1 MPLPTLG
8 KRDETPLLV
17 DLSDRNSERSASL
30 IMLRGMA
37 EVSPD
42 RLVWID
48 LEMTGLDPKK
58 CTIVEIATIVTNSNL
73 DLIEEGPN
81 LVIHQ
86 PEEAL
91 ATMNDYVRSLH
102 TRSGLLDQIRAS
114 SVTLQDATEQTLAFI
129 KKHVPTGIVPLCG
142 NSVWKDREFLD
153 AYMPQVAAQLHY
165 RMIDVSTLKEL
176 VRRWCPRREAPKKKE
191 THRALDDIRE
201 SIQELAHY
209 RTLFV
214 PPID

>member
-1 MPLPTLG
+1 VNIG
-8 KRDETPLLV
+8 
-17 DLSDRNSERSASL
+17 DRFDGNSERDAAL
-30 IMLRGMA
+30 IMLHPMA

-73 DLIEEGPN
+73 DIIEEGPN

-86 PEEAL
+86 AEEVL

-114 SVTLQDATEQTLAFI
+114 SVTLDEATEQTAEFI
-129 KKHVPTGIVPLCG
+129 KKHVPAGVVPLCG
-142 NSVWKDREFLD
+142 NSVWKDREFLE
-153 AYMPQVAAQLHY
+153 AYMPQVAQHLHY

-176 VRRWCPRREAPKKKE
+176 VRRWCPTREAPKKKE

-209 RTLFV
+209 RALFV
-214 PPID
+214 RPID

>member
-1 MPLPTLG
+1 
-8 KRDETPLLV
+8 
-17 DLSDRNSERSASL
+17 
-30 IMLRGMA
+30 MLRRMA

-58 CTIVEIATIVTNSNL
+58 CTIVEIATIITSSNL
-73 DLIEEGPN
+73 DIIEEGPN

-86 PEEAL
+86 PEEVL

-102 TRSGLLDQIRAS
+102 TRSGLLDQIRTS
-114 SVTLQDATEQTLAFI
+114 TVTLRDATEQTYAFI
-129 KKHVPTGIVPLCG
+129 KKHVPTGLVPLCG
-142 NSVWKDREFLD
+142 NSVWKDREFLE

-165 RMIDVSTLKEL
+165 RIIDVSTLKEL
-176 VRRWCPRREAPKKKE
+176 VRRWCPGREAPKKKE

-209 RTLFV
+209 QALFV
-214 PPID
+214 QTSVSTEA

>member
-1 MPLPTLG
+1 
-8 KRDETPLLV
+8 LV
-17 DLSDRNSERSASL
+17 DGNSVLRRAL
-30 IMLRGMA
+30 IMLRAMA

-86 PEEAL
+86 SEEVL
-91 ATMNDYVRSLH
+91 AVMNDYVRGLH

-114 SVTLQDATEQTLAFI
+114 SVSLENAAQQTQDFI
-129 KKHVPTGIVPLCG
+129 KKHVPSGVVPLCG
-142 NSVWKDREFLD
+142 NSVWKDREFLE
-153 AYMPQVAAQLHY
+153 AYMPRVAMHLHY

-176 VRRWCPRREAPKKKE
+176 VRRWCPNREAPKKRE

-209 RTLFV
+209 RALFV
-214 PPID
+214 RPID

>member
-1 MPLPTLG
+1 LDDGNSVLG
-8 KRDETPLLV
+8 EGF
-17 DLSDRNSERSASL
+17 
-30 IMLRGMA
+30 IMLRAMA
-37 EVSPD
+37 EVSAD

-73 DLIEEGPN
+73 DIIEEGPN

-86 PEEAL
+86 PENVL
-91 ATMNDYVRSLH
+91 AVMNDYVLGLH
-102 TRSGLLDQIRAS
+102 TRSGLVDQIRAS
-114 SVTLQDATEQTLAFI
+114 TITLEDATKQTVEFI

-142 NSVWKDREFLD
+142 NSVWKDREFLE
-153 AYMPQVAAQLHY
+153 AYMPEVAATLHY

-176 VRRWCPRREAPKKKE
+176 VRRWCPGQEAPKKRE

-209 RTLFV
+209 RALFV
-214 PPID
+214 RPTA